1 MFRGGKD
8 RHIQADF
15 RDERNSCHWR
25 GRETGDGTNQ
35 LQLVWIRLCEPKD
48 FGLYMISVFVEL
60 VDVLQALF
68 ELCSLFTG
76 YRPVNGSLYLFNGVL
91 TAPVKKRS
99 HIELFAGMLQNVLDD
114 GTRRLSEHVR
124 KHIIQFQVR
133 NSETVLSTIFL
144 ADKHIS

>member
-60 VDVLQALF
+60 VDVLQSPF

-76 YRPVNGSLYLFNGVL
+76 YCPVDSSLYLINGVL
-91 TAPVKKRS
+91 APSINKRRN
-99 HIELFAGMLQNVLDD
+99 IKMFAGMIQNMLDD
-114 GTRRLSEHVR
+114 GT
-124 KHIIQFQVR
+124 
-133 NSETVLSTIFL
+133 
-144 ADKHIS
+144 